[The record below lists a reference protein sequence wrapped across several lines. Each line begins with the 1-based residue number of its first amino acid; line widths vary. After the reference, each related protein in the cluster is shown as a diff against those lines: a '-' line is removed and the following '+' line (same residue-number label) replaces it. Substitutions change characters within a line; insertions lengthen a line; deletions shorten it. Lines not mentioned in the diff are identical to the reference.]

1 MPLKTGSSRK
11 VVNSNIKELVDTYK
25 SKGRIGTS
33 KPANK
38 TAAIKQAIAISL
50 NKSKEDKRMAA
61 GGPVDGSVNERRRL
75 AREEGRKNIESFP
88 PAKSGVSITT
98 RKQVSAIRKKGGS
111 ITYKRDGKLPVGVY

>member
-11 VVNSNIKELVDTYK
+11 VVSSNIKELVDTYK
-25 SKGRIGTS
+25 SKGRIGSS

-61 GGPVDGSVNERRRL
+61 GGPVDGRRKL
-75 AREEGRKNIESFP
+75 AQEEGRKNVRRFP
-88 PAKSGVSITT
+88 PEKTGVSVTT
-98 RKQVSAIRKKGGS
+98 RNQVSAIRKKGGS

>member
-11 VVNSNIKELVDTYK
+11 VVSSNIKELVDTYK

-50 NKSKEDKRMAA
+50 NKTKEDKRMAA
-61 GGPVDGSVNERRRL
+61 EKAKLL
-75 AREEGRKNIESFP
+75 ALAAEAKIVLDEKALDAVFRE
-88 PAKSGVSITT
+88 A
-98 RKQVSAIRKKGGS
+98 SAA
-111 ITYKRDGKLPVGVY
+111 RDGGAAP

>member
-50 NKSKEDKRMAA
+50 NKTKEDKRMAA
-61 GGPVDGSVNERRRL
+61 GGPVE
-75 AREEGRKNIESFP
+75 
-88 PAKSGVSITT
+88 
-98 RKQVSAIRKKGGS
+98 KKGVKTSGAFLRLERG
-111 ITYKRDGKLPVGVY
+111 YR

>member
-11 VVNSNIKELVDTYK
+11 VVSSNIKELVDTYG
-25 SKGRIGTS
+25 SKGRIGS
-33 KPANK
+33 SRPANK

-61 GGPVDGSVNERRRL
+61 GGPVGGPVDERRKS
-75 AREEGRKNIESFP
+75 AQEEGRKNVKSFP
-88 PAKSGVSITT
+88 PARTGVSVTT

-111 ITYKRDGKLPVGVY
+111 ITYKRDGRLPVGVY

>member
-11 VVNSNIKELVDTYK
+11 VVSSNIKELVDTYK

-50 NKSKEDKRMAA
+50 NKTKEDKRMAA
-61 GGPVDGSVNERRRL
+61 GGPVDGRRKL

-88 PAKSGVSITT
+88 PARTGVSITT
-98 RKQVSAIRKKGGS
+98 RKQISAIRKKGGS